1 MQVVLQSHGAYWI
14 PCSEVS
20 LFPGQQQT
28 VRLEISNKKFLNVMD
43 QGFSVLFL
51 LASGEPVSGT
61 LEMDN
66 LGFLLRPEED

>member
-1 MQVVLQSHGAYWI
+1 
-14 PCSEVS
+14 
-20 LFPGQQQT
+20 PGQQQT